1 MHALS
6 HWFSAEVILLP
17 GRHLAMSRGNFCL
30 PQLEMGL
37 FLAPNRHELAVLGNN
52 LQSTGPTVK
61 NDLVQKNVSS
71 AKVQKWL

>member
-6 HWFSAEVILLP
+6 HWFSAGAILLP
-17 GRHLAMSRGNFCL
+17 GGHLAMSRGNFWL

-37 FLAPNRHELAVLGNN
+37 FLAPNRHKLAVLGNI

-61 NDLVQKNVSS
+61 NDLVQNVSS
-71 AKVQKWL
+71 AKVQEWL